1 MSPVFVWAA
10 RTLGGS
16 FTAYPRPRQEGV
28 LVEDGPYR
36 FVRHPVYGAGVL
48 VLLGYGLVT
57 SVVATA
63 AVPAIAV
70 LWWLEVERR
79 GTASGCALPGVRRL
93 QAPGAAPDPLVRR
106 AYSGGV
112 SAAWPEP
119 VERVAAYL
127 REAGAEAR
135 LEELESATATA
146 EDAARAAGSP
156 LAQIVKSIVV
166 VCDERPVMALVPGD
180 RRADLDKIARA
191 ANAAAARIATA
202 AEVRDSTGFAPGAV
216 APFPL
221 PNVELVLIDQ
231 GLLAHDTVWIGAGS
245 PSHLAALSPGDL
257 VRLARARPIDAV
269 QEAEHSP
276 AGGRAALVR
285 CALRCARPARSG

>member
-1 MSPVFVWAA
+1 
-10 RTLGGS
+10 
-16 FTAYPRPRQEGV
+16 
-28 LVEDGPYR
+28 VE
-36 FVRHPVYGAGVL
+36 
-48 VLLGYGLVT
+48 
-57 SVVATA
+57 
-63 AVPAIAV
+63 
-70 LWWLEVERR
+70 
-79 GTASGCALPGVRRL
+79 
-93 QAPGAAPDPLVRR
+93 
-106 AYSGGV
+106 
-112 SAAWPEP
+112 AAWPEP

-127 REAGAEAR
+127 REAGAEVR
-135 LEELESATATA
+135 LEELESPTATA

-166 VCDERPVMALVPGD
+166 VCDDRAVMALVPGD

-202 AEVRDSTGFAPGAV
+202 AEVQASTGFAPGAV

-257 VRLARARPIDAV
+257 ARLARARPIDAV
-269 QEAEHSP
+269 QEA
-276 AGGRAALVR
+276 
-285 CALRCARPARSG
+285 